1 MGDDA
6 KLMGLVAGGQNDAL
20 TVLIDRWRHRIWTFI
35 DHMCGYLGRTD
46 DIFQD
51 IWMRI
56 YLYRKKYDPT
66 KSFKSYLFAVAVN
79 CCRTNMAKHI
89 PPHCLQIAEPQPP
102 SSQIDPLDA
111 MINSEQQQHVRVAI
125 NRLPE
130 KQRTVVLMYLLYD
143 SDYQM
148 IADALELRNGTVR
161 SHMSL
166 ALKSLRRSL
175 VRINPE
181 TDIENIENIKHIEKL
196 SPEGKVSHE

>member
-6 KLMGLVAGGQNDAL
+6 KLMSMLAVGQHDAL
-20 TVLIDRWRHRIWTFI
+20 TVLIDRWRHRVWTFI

-51 IWMRI
+51 VWMRI

-66 KSFKSYLFAVAVN
+66 RSFKSYLFAVAVN
-79 CCRTNMAKHI
+79 CCRTNMSKHAAGRGEHGTRI
-89 PPHCLQIAEPQPP
+89 DTACDEPPSGKPQP
-102 SSQIDPLDA
+102 LDEL
-111 MINSEQQQHVRVAI
+111 ISSEQHSQVRRAV
-125 NRLPE
+125 NKLPE

-143 SDYQM
+143 SNYRM
-148 IADALELRNGTVR
+148 IAETLRVRIGTVR

-175 VRINPE
+175 ARITPA
-181 TDIENIENIKHIEKL
+181 TIVDIEKL
-196 SPEGKVSHE
+196 SPEGQVSHE

>member
-6 KLMGLVAGGQNDAL
+6 KLMGLVAGGQDEAL

-56 YLYRKKYDPT
+56 YLYRKKYDPAR
-66 KSFKSYLFAVAVN
+66 SFKSYLFAVAVN
-79 CCRTNMAKHI
+79 CCRTNMANHTA
-89 PPHCLQIAEPQPP
+89 PLRLQIDKPQPT
-102 SSQIDPLDA
+102 SSQLDPLDA
-111 MINSEQQQHVRVAI
+111 MINSEQQRHVRVAI

-143 SDYQM
+143 SDYRM
-148 IADALELRNGTVR
+148 IAEALKLRNGTVR

-175 VRINPE
+175 IRIDPE
-181 TDIENIENIKHIEKL
+181 TGIENIRNIENL
-196 SPEGKVSHE
+196 SPEGQVSHE